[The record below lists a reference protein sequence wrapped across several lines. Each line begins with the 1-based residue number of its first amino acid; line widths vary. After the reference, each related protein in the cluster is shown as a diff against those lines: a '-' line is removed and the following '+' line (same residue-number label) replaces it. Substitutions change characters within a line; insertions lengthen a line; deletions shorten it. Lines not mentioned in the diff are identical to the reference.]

1 MRAMKNSG
9 IVWIGEIP
17 DGWGISKVSR
27 FYSVILGKM
36 LSPVKEATDS
46 TLENYL
52 CAQNIKWDGI
62 NTSEIKQM
70 WFSCYEKEKY
80 LLENQDVIVTE
91 GGDIGVSSVYNG
103 EFFPCYI
110 QNAVHKVTS
119 RSGNKSENKLFY
131 YWMHLVKNS
140 GYLDLIC
147 NKATIAHFTKEKL
160 SSTPMIVIPS
170 KQQHHIASFLDTKSS
185 QINSTI
191 QKEREVIHKLKEY
204 RQAVITEAVTKGIRA
219 GVPMKDSGVE
229 WIGEIP
235 INWKITSLKN
245 IVDIRDGTHDTPR
258 YIDEGNDTYP
268 LISSKDFVNSK
279 IDYSEC
285 KWISFEDYKS
295 ICMRSKVESGD
306 VLMSMIGGNIGKS
319 IIVKENPHFA
329 IKNVALFKTGLNKSL
344 ATLLHLY
351 FSTTLLK
358 TQIDLKS
365 RGGAQDFL
373 GLTDIRNLVWVFM
386 GESEQ
391 QEIASYLDKK
401 CSDIDATIQKRELAI
416 EKLTAYKQSLI
427 YECVTGKREAA
438 G

>member
-9 IVWIGEIP
+9 IEWIGEIP

-170 KQQHHIASFLDTKSS
+170 KQQHHIASFLDTKCSL
-185 QINSTI
+185 IDSTI

-204 RQAVITEAVTKGIRA
+204 RQAVITEAVTKGIRP

-235 INWKITSLKN
+235 KHWNCVDFRRAVHLKQGLQIEQTKRFSDNGDNRFVYITLK
-245 IVDIRDGTHDTPR
+245 
-258 YIDEGNDTYP
+258 Y
-268 LISSKDFVNSK
+268 VNSNKKPEDTEYIENPDSNVMCGYDDILFVRTGATGLIVTNVFGVYHNNFFK
-279 IDYSEC
+279 I
-285 KWISFEDYKS
+285 IFEKILLSKKYLIGYLSQKS
-295 ICMRSKVESGD
+295 IQA
-306 VLMSMIGGNIGKS
+306 
-319 IIVKENPHFA
+319 HFNLLA
-329 IKNVALFKTGLNKSL
+329 GTTTISDLN
-344 ATLLHLY
+344 H
-351 FSTTLLK
+351 
-358 TQIDLKS
+358 
-365 RGGAQDFL
+365 GDFL
-373 GLTDIRNLVWVFM
+373 GTKVLIPPL
-386 GESEQ
+386 SEQ

-416 EKLTAYKQSLI
+416 EKLTAYRQSLI
-427 YECVTGKREAA
+427 YECVTGKKEVL

>member
-9 IVWIGEIP
+9 IEWIGEIP

-70 WFSCYEKEKY
+70 WFSCCEKEKY

-170 KQQHHIASFLDTKSS
+170 KQQHHIASFLDTKCSL
-185 QINSTI
+185 IDTTI
-191 QKEREVIHKLKEY
+191 EKEREVIDKLKEY

-235 INWKITSLKN
+235 EHWNCVDFRRAVHLKQGLQIEQTKRFSDNGDNRFVYITLKYVNSIKSPEDTEYIENPDSNVMCDYGDILFVRTGATGLIVTNVFGVYHNNFFKIIFDKK
-245 IVDIRDGTHDTPR
+245 
-258 YIDEGNDTYP
+258 
-268 LISSKDFVNSK
+268 LISKRYL
-279 IDYSEC
+279 IDYLSQ
-285 KWISFEDYKS
+285 KS
-295 ICMRSKVESGD
+295 IQA
-306 VLMSMIGGNIGKS
+306 
-319 IIVKENPHFA
+319 HFNLLA
-329 IKNVALFKTGLNKSL
+329 GTTTIPDLN
-344 ATLLHLY
+344 H
-351 FSTTLLK
+351 
-358 TQIDLKS
+358 
-365 RGGAQDFL
+365 GDFL
-373 GLTDIRNLVWVFM
+373 STKVLIPPLP
-386 GESEQ
+386 EQ
-391 QEIASYLDKK
+391 QEIADYLDKK
-401 CSDIDATIQKRELAI
+401 CSEIDATIQKRELAI

-427 YECVTGKREAA
+427 YECVTGKKEVL